1 MNEISESLVRKA
13 ERSIAAAETLANSQ
27 PEFAA
32 SRAYYAMFY
41 LAEAL
46 LAARGLHFNKH
57 SAVHSAFGEH
67 FAKPGLLDVKYH
79 RWLLDAFDARLEA
92 DYEVEI
98 DIQSDTRAAWLNRQ
112 KSFSP
117 QRGISSPHTNDQA
130 IRRR

>member
-1 MNEISESLVRKA
+1 MNEISESLLRKA
-13 ERSIAAAETLANSQ
+13 ERSIAAAETLATTQ

-41 LAEAL
+41 VAEAL
-46 LAARGLHFNKH
+46 LAARDLHFNKH

-98 DIQSDTRAAWLNRQ
+98 DIQSDDARSLIEQAKEFSSAAQHFLA
-112 KSFSP
+112 S
-117 QRGISSPHTNDQA
+117 HE
-130 IRRR
+130 